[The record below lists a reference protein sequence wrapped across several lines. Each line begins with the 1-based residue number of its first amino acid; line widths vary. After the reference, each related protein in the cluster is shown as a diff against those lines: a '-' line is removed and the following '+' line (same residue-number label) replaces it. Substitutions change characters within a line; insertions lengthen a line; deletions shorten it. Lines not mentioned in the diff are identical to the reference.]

1 MGLCHFNNGLSS
13 LEIKKALGKNKIKVL
28 FLIEADDFLVE
39 DEELENT
46 FIIYIGHNGDKFAG
60 KSDVVL
66 PTSAYTEKKALYLN
80 LEGRPQFTKIVT
92 SKPGL
97 AVDSWKV
104 FKALD
109 QKLSAVIKYNTYDEL
124 LEKMYN
130 DFPQLIGQMKKN
142 PKNQNGK

>member
-1 MGLCHFNNGLSS
+1 MPIL
-13 LEIKKALGKNKIKVL
+13 
-28 FLIEADDFLVE
+28 
-39 DEELENT
+39 
-46 FIIYIGHNGDKFAG
+46 
-60 KSDVVL
+60 
-66 PTSAYTEKKALYLN
+66 KKALYLN

-124 LEKMYN
+124 LEKCIMI
-130 DFPQLIGQMKKN
+130 FLSLQMKKRI
-142 PKNQNGK
+142 PKIRMGNRKKY